1 MATRGRSA
9 QGFHQMEHKKVVKK
23 ATQPPTFNFTAYST
37 LTHSERT
44 NRTSRD
50 ERAMASNPASTDV
63 SNETY
68 STLKAS
74 LLNESGNVPLHERYR
89 TLFTLKSLKT
99 EKAVEII
106 SAGMFLILRLKIGA
120 TSDGFCAWFKGFVT
134 RARC

>member
-1 MATRGRSA
+1 
-9 QGFHQMEHKKVVKK
+9 
-23 ATQPPTFNFTAYST
+23 
-37 LTHSERT
+37 
-44 NRTSRD
+44 
-50 ERAMASNPASTDV
+50 MASNPASTDV